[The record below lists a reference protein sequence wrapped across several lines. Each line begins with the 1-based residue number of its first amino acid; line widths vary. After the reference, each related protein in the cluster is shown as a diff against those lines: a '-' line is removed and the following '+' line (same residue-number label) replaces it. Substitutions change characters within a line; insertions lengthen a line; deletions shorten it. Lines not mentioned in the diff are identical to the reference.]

1 MKRLPVFI
9 FFALVTLSGA
19 SEGASRLHFAAAIG
33 DTRAIES
40 LLAAGADVNAKA
52 ENGITPLHE
61 AAQYSTWNAGAI
73 ETLISAGADVNA
85 RESDGYTPLH
95 VAVMFDFSGVLVHV
109 IEALVAAGANVAIRN
124 NAGDTP
130 LDLAYKKKSKAAVI
144 AALEAAAR

>member
-1 MKRLPVFI
+1 MKRLSVFI
-9 FFALVTLSGA
+9 FFALVALSGA
-19 SEGASRLHFAAAIG
+19 SEGATRLHFAAAIG

-52 ENGITPLHE
+52 ENGYTPLH
-61 AAQYSTWNAGAI
+61 AAALNGYGLAI
-73 ETLISAGADVNA
+73 HFLVSAGADVNA

-95 VAVMFDFSGVLVHV
+95 VVVMFDFFGGGVHG

-124 NAGDTP
+124 NDGDTP
-130 LDLAYKKKSKAAVI
+130 LDLAYKNRSKAAVI

>member
-1 MKRLPVFI
+1 MHPRPHILLTLIGRRLPWGKDGRASLRI
-9 FFALVTLSGA
+9 EALVS
-19 SEGASRLHFAAAIG
+19 
-33 DTRAIES
+33 
-40 LLAAGADVNAKA
+40 AGADVNAKA
-52 ENGITPLHE
+52 KNGITPLHE
-61 AAQYSTWNAGAI
+61 AARCSTWNAGAI

-95 VAVMFDFSGVLVHV
+95 VAVRFDFSGVFVHV

>member
-40 LLAAGADVNAKA
+40 LLAAGADVNAK
-52 ENGITPLHE
+52 
-61 AAQYSTWNAGAI
+61 
-73 ETLISAGADVNA
+73 
-85 RESDGYTPLH
+85 ESDGYTPLH
-95 VAVMFDFSGVLVHV
+95 VAVRFDFSGVFVHV
-109 IEALVAAGANVAIRN
+109 IEALVAAGSNVAIRN
-124 NAGDTP
+124 NAGGTP

-144 AALEAAAR
+144 AALQAAAR

>member
-1 MKRLPVFI
+1 M
-9 FFALVTLSGA
+9 
-19 SEGASRLHFAAAIG
+19 
-33 DTRAIES
+33 
-40 LLAAGADVNAKA
+40 
-52 ENGITPLHE
+52 
-61 AAQYSTWNAGAI
+61 
-73 ETLISAGADVNA
+73 NA

-95 VAVMFDFSGVLVHV
+95 VAVMFDFSGVFVHV